1 MKKLFSIAIL
11 TLTFTISY
19 SQYVR
24 EFSQDTSNY
33 IQELTTLFGTSLMD
47 DEDPVFNGFISTWDS
62 LDHQNRVEIM
72 EISELMRQRSCRPRP
87 HYIMFL
93 RILEEFHREGKLDL
107 GYDNWIEG
115 YRSFMENEN
124 TLLKEIAN
132 VNNTVFL
139 MLDQSMFYNSSS
151 LSWKMLE
158 QSFDFVYDDRVKIF
172 TSGNTLVG
180 ISSGDS
186 IMVHDVSGYVDPVSQ
201 VFVGTSGRVFWDR
214 AGLSRDT
221 VFAKL
226 QNYRLL
232 FSRPEYKADSA
243 IFEHRLLI
251 DDPIIGILEDRITR
265 IKNPEAAKYPQFKSY
280 KSSYVLNE
288 VVEGIDY
295 RGAISMQGANLA
307 GTGIRGNNALLEIS
321 NNDTVRVSMRS
332 EVFLFGKNS
341 IMSPSAEVAVYIEN
355 DSIYHPDL
363 LMNYTIARELLRL
376 TRSDDYNSQ
385 GPYSNSYHQVDMSFD
400 ELNWVRTEPVIRMQA
415 ALGTSLG
422 NGFFESND
430 FFDMKVYESLQGMD
444 YQNPLADL
452 WTFGD
457 MLGGSTFAV
466 ESFASYMGKAAYMI
480 RHQLMQFTK
489 LGFVYF
495 DFERDMVT
503 LRPKLYDFIEA
514 SLKRR
519 DYDVIRFISRTS
531 GGNEN
536 ALLDLTTKD
545 LTINGIPNIF
555 LSDSQNVRLVP
566 RRNQII
572 MKRNRNF
579 QFDGV
584 IDAGL
589 FKFYGQNF
597 FFEYDSFKINLQNI
611 DSLSISAK
619 IDKRDATGRFL
630 TTELDNKIENITGEL
645 LIDAPVNKSGLESY
659 PEYPIFTSREGSS
672 VYFDEKSIQDGVYDR
687 KRFYFELSPFTI
699 DSLDNF
705 TREALKMDGT
715 FVSAGILPP
724 MEMEMSLR
732 PDNSLGFYMRTPE
745 EGIDVFG
752 GKAIFYNDIEMSSAG
767 LHGYG
772 SLDYLTSTT
781 WSDDFLFHPD
791 SIMTISRRF
800 LEREQSDRQSYPY
813 VENTTTGI
821 TYHPHEDVMRI
832 RRLEDVFKIYTD
844 STFFGG
850 NLALRPA
857 GLSGDGTLVFPDARF
872 ESEVFSFND
881 QDFNADSA
889 GVQFRKA
896 QDEDY
901 TFITDDLEIDVDL
914 VKREGDFTA
923 RADNTLVSMPENM
936 YQTRIDQVKWLMDRD
951 EVRMSQVKMLPENDL
966 HSGIDSLDIN
976 APSYISTNPQQDSL
990 HFAAPI
996 AYFNYGDGLLNA
1008 EQVPFMAIGDAFIF
1022 PDSGKVQ
1029 ILQKAT
1035 IKPLRRAKLLAN
1047 TDSHYHLMHSANLVV
1062 DSRIHYRGSA
1072 DYDYVD
1078 EFGNVYTFR
1087 MDHVEVDTSIRSFGI
1102 GQVAETDSFRLSP
1115 YYDYQGEIRMQAQKP
1130 FLDFAGGVRLT
1141 HDCNVRKYYLKFESE
1156 INPDSILIP
1165 VERPMQNIA
1174 LNNIYAGTLKA
1185 RDSIHIYPTFM
1196 SGRKDYFDRNVTYAN
1211 GYLYYDKTTNS
1222 YEIADSAKLAD
1233 SKNGGNYLALRTDS
1247 CDLYSEGLID
1257 LNIEFGR
1264 ISLKSVGNATHKI
1277 DPNTLKLNLVMG
1289 MDFYFSQDA
1298 LNIFGREMD
1307 SLPGLD
1313 PVDLTTSF
1321 YQQAITDL
1329 AGRAQAE
1336 KLDTELGLYGSY
1348 SEIPDSLDFS
1358 ILFNDLSLEWNQETR
1373 SFRHN
1378 GKVGI
1383 GIIGDVQVNRKVDA
1397 YVEFVE
1403 RGSGD
1408 IFDIYLQV
1416 DDNTWYYMAY
1426 SPGGFQVLS
1435 SNQQFNDLIFG
1446 LPAKER
1452 RLKSRGRQP
1461 SYIYSL
1467 ASSRRMALFLDRFR
1481 MFDEQEQE

>member
-1 MKKLFSIAIL
+1 MKKLFSIFIFV
-11 TLTFTISY
+11 LTFTVSS

-24 EFSQDTSNY
+24 EFSQDTSSY
-33 IQELTTLFGTSLMD
+33 IQELKTLFGTSLME
-47 DEDPVFNGFISTWDS
+47 DEEPVFEGFISTWDS
-62 LDHQNRVEIM
+62 LDHPSRLDIM

-87 HYIMFL
+87 YYIMFL
-93 RILEEFHREGKLDL
+93 RILEEFHSEGKMHL

-115 YRSFMENEN
+115 YKRFMGNEN
-124 TLLKEIAN
+124 TLLKEI
-132 VNNTVFL
+132 VNMNNAVFL
-139 MLDQSMFYNSSS
+139 MLDESLFYESTS
-151 LSWKMLE
+151 LTWKMTE
-158 QSFDFVYDDRVKIF
+158 QSFDFGYDDRLKIY
-172 TSGNTLVG
+172 TDENSLVG
-180 ISSGDS
+180 VSSGDS
-186 IMVHDVSGYVDPVSQ
+186 IVIHDISGYIDPVNQ
-201 VFVGTSGRVFWDR
+201 VFVGTRGRVFWDR

-221 VFAKL
+221 VFAIL
-226 QNYRLL
+226 QDFRLR
-232 FSRPEYKADSA
+232 FNRPEYKADSVM
-243 IFEHRLLI
+243 FEHRQLL
-251 DDPIIGILEDRITR
+251 DSPVTGILEDRITR
-265 IKNPEAAKYPQFKSY
+265 INNPETAKFPQFKSY
-280 KSSYVLNE
+280 KSSYVLKNI
-288 VVEGIDY
+288 VEGIDY

-307 GTGIRGNNALLEIS
+307 GMGIQGKNALLEIS
-321 NNDTVRVSMRS
+321 SNDTVRVSMRS
-332 EVFLFGKNS
+332 QLFLFGKSS
-341 IMSPSAEVAVYIEN
+341 ILSPNAEVSIYIEN
-355 DSIYHPDL
+355 DSVYHPDL
-363 LMNYTIARELLRL
+363 VMNYNIARELMRL

-385 GPYSNSYHQVDMSFD
+385 GPYSNSYHQIDMSFD
-400 ELNWVRTEPVIRMQA
+400 ELNWVRTEPVLRMKA
-415 ALGTSLG
+415 ALGTALG
-422 NGFFESND
+422 NGYFESND
-430 FFDMKVYESLQGMD
+430 FFNMAVYESFQGMD
-444 YQNPLADL
+444 FQNPLADL

-457 MLGGSTFAV
+457 MLGGNTFAV
-466 ESFASYMGKAAYMI
+466 ESFASYIAKPAYTI
-480 RHQLMQFTK
+480 RHQLMQLTK
-489 LGFVYF
+489 MGFVYF
-495 DFERDMVT
+495 DFENDMVT

-519 DYDVIRFISRTS
+519 DYDVIQFVSRTS

-536 ALLDLTTKD
+536 ALLDLNTRD

-611 DSLSISAK
+611 DSLSISAQT
-619 IDKRDATGRFL
+619 DKRDASGRFL

-645 LIDAPVNKSGLESY
+645 LIDAPLNKSGLESY

-672 VYFDEKSIQDGVYDR
+672 VYFDEKNIQDGVYDR
-687 KRFYFELSPFTI
+687 ERFYFELSPFTI

-705 TREALKMDGT
+705 RREALKMDGT

-745 EGIDVFG
+745 EGIKVFG
-752 GKAIFYNDIEMSSAG
+752 GKATFYNDIEMSSAG

-791 SIMTISRRF
+791 SVMTTSRRF
-800 LEREQSDRQSYPY
+800 LEREQSGAQSYPY
-813 VENTTTGI
+813 VENTVAGI
-821 TYHPHEDVMRI
+821 TYHPSKDVMYINRM
-832 RRLEDVFKIYTD
+832 EKVFKIYSD
-844 STFFGG
+844 DIYFGG

-857 GLSGDGTLVFPDARF
+857 GLAGDGILAFSDAQFR
-872 ESEVFSFND
+872 SEVFSF
-881 QDFNADSA
+881 QSQRFSADSA
-889 GVQFRKA
+889 GADFRKSRS
-896 QDEDY
+896 DDY
-901 TFITDDLEIDVDL
+901 TFITDDLRIDVDL
-914 VKREGDFTA
+914 ATREGIFNA
-923 RADNTLVSMPENM
+923 RAENTLVSMPANM
-936 YQTRIDQVKWLMDRD
+936 YETRINRVKWFMDRD
-951 EVRMSQVKMLPENDL
+951 ELMMTQETELPENDL
-966 HSGIDSLDIN
+966 HTGIDSLDIN
-976 APSYISTNPQQDSL
+976 APSYVSKHPQQDSL
-990 HFAAPI
+990 HFAARV
-996 AYFNYGDGLLNA
+996 AYYNYSETLLNA
-1008 EQVPFMAIGDAFIF
+1008 EQVPFMAIGDAYIF

-1029 ILQKAT
+1029 VLEKAT
-1035 IKPLRRAKLLAN
+1035 IKPFRKARLLAN
-1047 TDSHYHLMHSANLVV
+1047 TDSQYHMLHNANLMV

-1078 EFGNVYTFR
+1078 EFGNVHTFR

-1102 GQVAETDSFRLSP
+1102 GQVAEADSFRLSP
-1115 YYDYQGEIRMQAQKP
+1115 YYDYQGEIRMHAEKRY
-1130 FLDFAGGVRLT
+1130 LDFAGGVRLT
-1141 HDCNVRKYYLKFESE
+1141 HDCDISKYYLKFKAE
-1156 INPDSILIP
+1156 INPDSIVIP

-1196 SGRKDYFDRNVTYAN
+1196 SGRKDYFDRNVTYAE
-1211 GYLYYDKTTNS
+1211 GYMYYDKSANS

-1233 SKNGGNYLALRTDS
+1233 KDNRGNYLALRTDS
-1247 CDLYSEGLID
+1247 CDLFSEGVTD
-1257 LNIEFGR
+1257 LMIEYGR
-1264 ISLKSVGNATHKI
+1264 IKLKTVGNAVHKI
-1277 DPNTLKLNLVMG
+1277 EPNTLKLNLIMG
-1289 MDFYFSQDA
+1289 MDFYFNQEA
-1298 LNIFGREMD
+1298 LNIFGRELD
-1307 SLPGLD
+1307 SLPGLA
-1313 PVDLTTSF
+1313 PVDLTTDF
-1321 YQQAITDL
+1321 YQQAITDF

-1336 KLDTELGLYGSY
+1336 RLDTELGLYGSY

-1358 ILFNDLSLEWNQETR
+1358 ILFNDLPLEWNQETR
-1373 SFRHN
+1373 SYRHN

-1383 GIIGDVQVNRKVDA
+1383 GIIGDIQVNRKVDA

-1435 SNQQFNDLIFG
+1435 SNKEFNNLVFE
-1446 LPAKER
+1446 LPAKDR
-1452 RLKSRGRQP
+1452 KLKSRGRQP

-1467 ASSRRMALFLDRFR
+1467 ASSRRMGLFLDRFR
-1481 MFDEQEQE
+1481 LYEEQSRE